1 MNETQQKILHAA
13 RELIAEGAPSGPTV
27 RAVAARAGVG
37 ASTLRYYYPTQQAL
51 FEAISEAAFDSHAI
65 REHMRDNAIPA
76 RQRLADCLSRHLPP
90 VPAGPPARQFW
101 TMAINGLT
109 AAEKEMTSRKYAESM
124 TAQAREEVAA
134 WLELLDGEGALRESP
149 TRHHVHFLWAVVD
162 GLLIGRIAAEG
173 HLSEEEE
180 RAVIEQAVAAVL
192 K

>member
-13 RELIAEGAPSGPTV
+13 REIIAEGAASGPTV

-51 FEAISEAAFDSHAI
+51 FEAISEVAFDSQAI
-65 REHMRDNAIPA
+65 LEHMRDTAIPA
-76 RQRLADCLSRHLPP
+76 RQRLANCLSRHLPP
-90 VPAGPPARQFW
+90 VPAGAPARQFW
-101 TMAINGLT
+101 SMAINGLT
-109 AAEKEMTSRKYAESM
+109 AAEKEATSRKYAESM

-134 WLELLDGEGALRESP
+134 WLDLLHEEDALRESP
-149 TRHHVHFLWAVVD
+149 TRHHVHFLWSVVD

-173 HLSEEEE
+173 HLNEEEE
-180 RAVIEQAVAAVL
+180 RAVIDQAVAAVL